1 VHLSSSKHRRGI
13 YLALVPL
20 LAAALALTACSSSKS
35 GGSGG
40 GLTTVRVSGFE
51 KDIYSGQVMIE
62 VANELGYYKDAGLNV
77 KISYGGS
84 GTALLQSVVTGA
96 ADVTYSS
103 VVNVAKYMKQSA
115 AIAPYTNYIAGSWGF
130 ILLVPPGSNV
140 TDISQLSGKT
150 IAISSTGSTTY
161 YATKYALAQAGI
173 DANLIAVGAA
183 GVLPAI
189 QTGKAQAAVQAAPAS
204 YKAIETNVAKQL
216 LDYTSFIPDV
226 VDWVAK
232 PSYAKDHADT
242 LNKLIA
248 ATMKASAK
256 MASDKAFALQELEKY
271 AGETPTIAEKDYAE
285 LQPLLVT
292 NASQA
297 ELMQTSLD
305 KMYDYTTAG
314 GVPTDQ
320 LATASQLLASQGPV
334 LDYLK
339 SHS

>member
-1 VHLSSSKHRRGI
+1 
-13 YLALVPL
+13 
-20 LAAALALTACSSSKS
+20 
-35 GGSGG
+35 
-40 GLTTVRVSGFE
+40 
-51 KDIYSGQVMIE
+51 
-62 VANELGYYKDAGLNV
+62 
-77 KISYGGS
+77 
-84 GTALLQSVVTGA
+84 
-96 ADVTYSS
+96 
-103 VVNVAKYMKQSA
+103 
-115 AIAPYTNYIAGSWGF
+115 
-130 ILLVPPGSNV
+130 
-140 TDISQLSGKT
+140 
-150 IAISSTGSTTY
+150 
-161 YATKYALAQAGI
+161 
-173 DANLIAVGAA
+173 
-183 GVLPAI
+183 
-189 QTGKAQAAVQAAPAS
+189 
-204 YKAIETNVAKQL
+204 VAKQL